1 MKMTDYSNYKLK
13 DFISDETFCNYARG
27 LNNDDVKFK
36 AWEDWMQGNAKNK
49 KIAEDAKRHIQ
60 LLSFKKKS
68 LPDDYINK
76 EWLRLTTKIDFNKQ
90 EIILKPNKK
99 FKIKAWRNVAAVFLI
114 LCLLS
119 VLFFQKSFFS
129 QGDKIVY
136 QKIVVPKGQI
146 KKILLP
152 DNSIVILNSDTK
164 LKYSDNFGKKKREVF
179 LEGEAYFD
187 ITHNSAKPFIV
198 HTCENTIQVIGTAF
212 NVSSFPDN
220 NIHFV
225 SLERGKIK
233 LAENEVEHYSNL
245 YPNQIYLL
253 IRKSNQSKIFK
264 SQDIKLYS
272 SWKEGEIR
280 FVNQTFVDITTKLER
295 SHNIIFNIKNNKI
308 KNCRYTGKF
317 TRKQNIESILK
328 IIKLTTPFNYEI
340 ENDTIIIN

>member
-1 MKMTDYSNYKLK
+1 MKMTEYSNYKFK

-27 LNNDDVKFK
+27 LNNDDVK
-36 AWEDWMQGNAKNK
+36 AWEDWMQENAGNK
-49 KIAEDAKRHIQ
+49 KIAEDAKRHIR

-90 EIILKPNKK
+90 EPIKLNKK
-99 FKIKAWRNVAAVFLI
+99 FKIKAWRNVAAVFLVF
-114 LCLLS
+114 CLLS

-129 QGDKIVY
+129 HKNKIAY
-136 QKIVVPKGQI
+136 KEIVVPNGKI
-146 KKILLP
+146 KKIILP
-152 DNSIVILNSDTK
+152 DNTIVILNSDTK

-187 ITHNSAKPFIV
+187 VTHNSSKPFIV
-198 HTCENTIQVIGTAF
+198 HTCDNTIQVVGTAF
-212 NVSSFPDN
+212 NVSAFPED

-233 LAENEVEHYSNL
+233 LAENGKGHYSYL
-245 YPNQIYLL
+245 SPNQIYLL

-295 SHNIIFNIKNNKI
+295 SHNVVFNIKNNKI
-308 KNCRYTGKF
+308 KKCRYTGKF

-340 ENDTIIIN
+340 KNDTIIIN

>member
-1 MKMTDYSNYKLK
+1 MTKYSNYKFK

-27 LNNDDVKFK
+27 LNNGNVK

-76 EWLRLTTKIDFNKQ
+76 EWVRLATKIDINKQ
-90 EIILKPNKK
+90 EITLKPNKK
-99 FKIKAWRNVAAVFLI
+99 FKIKVWRNAAAVFLI
-114 LCLLS
+114 FSLLS
-119 VLFFQKSFFS
+119 VLFFQESFFS
-129 QGDKIVY
+129 HKNKIAY
-136 QKIVVPKGQI
+136 KEIVVPNGKI
-146 KKILLP
+146 KKIILP
-152 DNSIVILNSDTK
+152 DNTIVILNSDTK

-187 ITHNSAKPFIV
+187 VTHNSAKPFII
-198 HTCENTIQVIGTAF
+198 HTCENTIQVLGTAF

-220 NIHFV
+220 NIHFI

-233 LAENEVEHYSNL
+233 IKENEAEHYSNL

-272 SWKEGEIR
+272 SWKNGEIL
-280 FVNQTFVDITTKLER
+280 FTNQTFANIATKLER
-295 SHNIIFNIKNNKI
+295 SHNVIFNIRNKKI

-317 TRKQNIESILK
+317 NRKQNIESILN

-340 ENDTIIIN
+340 KNDTINIK